1 MCRSSSAKLSFDLL
15 KISSPLSAYLKLSLL
30 EHFVEVVD
38 SSGGLLGESLDTLQ
52 EFWVLCVDKVGE
64 ITAVVKD
71 HVEGLAVGEENCLLD
86 TPKEKSSGF

>member
-1 MCRSSSAKLSFDLL
+1 M
-15 KISSPLSAYLKLSLL
+15 SSPLSAYLKLSLL

-71 HVEGLAVGEENCLLD
+71 HVEGLAVGEENGLLD
-86 TPKEKSSGF
+86 TPGERSSRFLTDIAI